1 MHGEFLREPRA
12 ELLSAGAACLRRFR
26 QDTRRLPVQ
35 VTAPVLADSLPAVR
49 PVAVASESA
58 AGGDAVGAFRPA
70 ADIGWDELFRP
81 GLQSPGDWQAPEPAP
96 RRLPATVAAER
107 RPLSVRVRALSGRV
121 RRAAVRLAVAGGPVR
136 ARAGW
141 AWCAEVG
148 LLLLLTTLAAAPA
161 HGQQTGICGRTSAV
175 QTAILAKIANVDNC
189 ADATANHL
197 AAITGTLD
205 LYRTSINALAA
216 GDFDGLTSL
225 TILNLGANRLT
236 TLPAGV
242 FDGLTALTLLS
253 LRLQDFR
260 Q

>member
-121 RRAAVRLAVAGGPVR
+121 RRAAVQLAVAGGPVR

-141 AWCAEVG
+141 AWCAQVG

-175 QTAILAKIANVDNC
+175 QTAILAKISSVDNC

-236 TLPAGV
+236 TLPAGCS
-242 FDGLTALTLLS
+242 TS
-253 LRLQDFR
+253 
-260 Q
+260 